1 MAYCIIKLMKTENG
15 IELPV
20 VLLDNH
26 DEVWEFEDVDIA
38 IKMSEIL
45 DVEPIKVTNN
55 IVVEPLNDIDDDA
68 EFARQNIRH
77 LIEKGNDAME
87 GILNVARASDHPRA
101 YEVAAN
107 MLKHLT
113 DMNKDLMEIQKR
125 KKDLQPKESL
135 PTNGI
140 NVDKA
145 VFVGSTKELV
155 KLLKSKE

>member
-1 MAYCIIKLMKTENG
+1 MNKLNNN
-15 IELPV
+15 L
-20 VLLDNH
+20 
-26 DEVWEFEDVDIA
+26 
-38 IKMSEIL
+38 SEIL
-45 DVEPIKVTNN
+45 DVEPIKISDNVLVLKNDN
-55 IVVEPLNDIDDDA
+55 SVEDDA

-125 KKDLQPKESL
+125 KKDLQPKESS

-145 VFVGSTKELV
+145 VFVGSTKELI
-155 KLLKSKE
+155 KALKQKE

>member
-1 MAYCIIKLMKTENG
+1 MNKLNNN
-15 IELPV
+15 L
-20 VLLDNH
+20 
-26 DEVWEFEDVDIA
+26 
-38 IKMSEIL
+38 SEIL
-45 DVEPIKVTNN
+45 DVEPIKSTN
-55 IVVEPLNDIDDDA
+55 IIVEPVNIIDDDA
-68 EFARQNIRH
+68 EFARQNIRG
-77 LIEKGNDAME
+77 LIEKGNDAIE
-87 GILNVARASDHPRA
+87 GILNVAKASDHPRA

-125 KKDLQPKESL
+125 KNDLKPKESS

-140 NVDKA
+140 TVDKA

>member
-1 MAYCIIKLMKTENG
+1 MKKTNEKL
-15 IELPV
+15 
-20 VLLDNH
+20 
-26 DEVWEFEDVDIA
+26 
-38 IKMSEIL
+38 SEIL
-45 DVEPIKVTNN
+45 DIEPIIFDKSNEIQTVETNIN
-55 IVVEPLNDIDDDA
+55 SIDDDS
-68 EFARQNIRH
+68 EFARQNIRQ
-77 LIEKGNDAME
+77 LIEKGNDAID
-87 GILNVARASDHPRA
+87 GILNVAKASDHPRA

-125 KKDLQPKESL
+125 KKDLQPKESS

>member
-1 MAYCIIKLMKTENG
+1 MNKLNNN
-15 IELPV
+15 L
-20 VLLDNH
+20 
-26 DEVWEFEDVDIA
+26 
-38 IKMSEIL
+38 SEIL

-77 LIEKGNDAME
+77 LIEKGNSAID
-87 GILNVARASDHPRA
+87 GLLSVAKATDHPRA

-107 MLKHLT
+107 MLKSLT

-125 KKDLQPKESL
+125 KKDLQPKENS